1 MNPLLFFNNQQ
12 INQPYDFTT
21 LDITNGVAIFR
32 WDYSVHALQSIVYCL
47 VERQSFFVGSSTW
60 SSSFYEQFLSLINA
74 HGCPNGACLIATS
87 GTAGAPKLCVQPIT
101 NLFLS
106 AERAISNLP
115 MANDAEFVMALPPVA
130 MGGLLT
136 IVKALSLHC
145 PLHLCSGHWLTVLAD
160 LKYPSL
166 AMVPQQLPKLAQYL
180 INHPQQ
186 LHSLLIGGDELSI
199 DYKKALS
206 TIYCP
211 KSVSYG
217 ATETAGQI
225 MASPYVLDVS
235 DSLFPLDGV
244 SIDVTESDQLLI
256 KAPTLALGYL
266 TSNGLTPLP
275 FNSDDF
281 FISNDVVELKPSFKV
296 IGRID
301 FQFKSGGQMVNP
313 EMIEAAFKSS
323 GLIQHMLVVPLK
335 DEKLGMAP
343 IAYIKDLATQEV
355 LSKFALEQLPIHLRP
370 LTYCLLP
377 EGFSFS
383 DPWLRRKL
391 LQHLNG

>member
-1 MNPLLFFNNQQ
+1 MIHYF
-12 INQPYDFTT
+12 I
-21 LDITNGVAIFR
+21 
-32 WDYSVHALQSIVYCL
+32 
-47 VERQSFFVGSSTW
+47 
-60 SSSFYEQFLSLINA
+60 
-74 HGCPNGACLIATS
+74 
-87 GTAGAPKLCVQPIT
+87 
-101 NLFLS
+101 
-106 AERAISNLP
+106 
-115 MANDAEFVMALPPVA
+115 
-130 MGGLLT
+130 
-136 IVKALSLHC
+136 
-145 PLHLCSGHWLTVLAD
+145 
-160 LKYPSL
+160 
-166 AMVPQQLPKLAQYL
+166 
-180 INHPQQ
+180 
-186 LHSLLIGGDELSI
+186 
-199 DYKKALS
+199 
-206 TIYCP
+206 
-211 KSVSYG
+211 
-217 ATETAGQI
+217 
-225 MASPYVLDVS
+225 
-235 DSLFPLDGV
+235 DGV

-355 LSKFALEQLPIHLRP
+355 YLNLHLSNCLFIYVP
-370 LTYCLLP
+370 LLIVCSLK
-377 EGFSFS
+377 GFHF
-383 DPWLRRKL
+383 LNLYLRKL